1 MKEADIR
8 NGRNTILE
16 KYGMLGVLLI
26 IILIFGSL
34 SESFLTVQN
43 FSNIFISES
52 VVGCLALG
60 GLFILVVDEF
70 DLSLVYI
77 LCFCMVLGAF
87 LSGKGFPGGVV
98 VSVMIAA
105 GAACGALNGL
115 IVTKLR
121 INSFIATM
129 SVGLSLA
136 GITQALSGGGI
147 LNTNI
152 PQSMI
157 HFARGKVFYVGYSVI
172 FLLMLCAIIHF
183 VLNHTEFGRHLYAVG
198 TSGRTAI
205 FAGIKAERVRLT
217 AFTVAGFFCG
227 ISSIVMLGQLGAAS
241 SAYGTSLLL
250 PAYSVVFLSKASFH
264 PGRLNV
270 PGLVVGVAL
279 CALGQNGIEIAGA
292 PVWGSYVFQGVLL
305 ILSIWISV
313 LLTQKAGRK
322 VK

>member
-70 DLSLVYI
+70 DLSLGYI

-115 IVTKLR
+115 IVTKLGS
-121 INSFIATM
+121 IP
-129 SVGLSLA
+129 LS
-136 GITQALSGGGI
+136 
-147 LNTNI
+147 
-152 PQSMI
+152 
-157 HFARGKVFYVGYSVI
+157 R
-172 FLLMLCAIIHF
+172 
-183 VLNHTEFGRHLYAVG
+183 R
-198 TSGRTAI
+198 
-205 FAGIKAERVRLT
+205 
-217 AFTVAGFFCG
+217 
-227 ISSIVMLGQLGAAS
+227 
-241 SAYGTSLLL
+241 
-250 PAYSVVFLSKASFH
+250 
-264 PGRLNV
+264 
-270 PGLVVGVAL
+270 
-279 CALGQNGIEIAGA
+279 
-292 PVWGSYVFQGVLL
+292 
-305 ILSIWISV
+305 
-313 LLTQKAGRK
+313 
-322 VK
+322 